1 MLQVFPQSVPL
12 ISDFAR
18 WCHGRGESSQIW
30 QGNACVSCES
40 QSTHCIHPCKHA
52 FMHAC
57 MHTCKHAHMHTCKRI
72 TKHRFSQV
80 EVMKLPKAGCLVN
93 VPHNCVFH
101 AATSTLRN
109 QDGSGFYDAK
119 RRDIAHRVFYWT
131 HVASSPGVRTDH
143 PGHSTGLGV
152 NLCCCMH
159 AIMSTHGSI
168 MHTHT
173 YVII

>member
-1 MLQVFPQSVPL
+1 M
-12 ISDFAR
+12 
-18 WCHGRGESSQIW
+18 
-30 QGNACVSCES
+30 ACIAY
-40 QSTHCIHPCKHA
+40 IHA
-52 FMHAC
+52 NMHAC
-57 MHTCKHAHMHTCKRI
+57 MHACMYMHKCKHAHMHTCKHI

-152 NLCCCMH
+152 NLCCCTH

-168 MHTHT
+168 MCTHT
-173 YVII
+173 WLSNKSCKHTCMHMMQALTNMHACMQACMLLRMRRW